1 MKRSLSQSLVIT
13 FLGGVGLL
21 TATSYPVAAQESV
34 SISDTAIVI
43 QGYEFGP
50 AVPKIVL
57 TLDHAVSSVSKEGL
71 KVETAGV
78 NRQVQKVY
86 LSDKDG
92 DKIDKSSRYI
102 TIQMPVTFNTDTN
115 AAEATPFSYNM
126 ETYQNNWVT
135 SYPVSVYNLQVTSN
149 KKTVALSSTRDAISN
164 RRSKQLEV
172 FNDSSSYSGTYTNP
186 LTQDDEELRL
196 NYAAYEPK
204 KLVSGAKNPLII
216 WLHGQGEGG
225 TDTDI
230 TLLGNEVTALT
241 SQSIQSHFKSGKQSG
256 AYVLAV
262 QAPTYWMD
270 EGDGTNGAGAGK
282 SRYTEILMDTI
293 KDYVA
298 KHPDVDSN
306 RIYLTGGSNG
316 GYMTLNLAIQNPG
329 YFAALVPQAAAYS
342 YYQYERNADGT
353 YVTVPSDTSL
363 SGAAFVPTDQVN
375 FDQEQI
381 AALKDTPIWF
391 IHASNDSVVDPSK
404 YALPVYKALVDSGA
418 SNKWMSYYESV
429 EGSDMKGVSYM
440 GHWSWL
446 YFFNDRVSGVQN
458 TDTVK
463 TSSGLAGFSPD
474 NKNQGGRSQVVV
486 GDTNYHNIF
495 DWMNAQEKKE

>member
-1 MKRSLSQSLVIT
+1 MKKSLSKTLVVS
-13 FLGGVGLL
+13 FLGGVSLL
-21 TATSYPVAAQESV
+21 GAASSPVAAQESV

-57 TLDHAVSSVSKEGL
+57 TLDKAVSSVSKEDL

-78 NRQVQKVY
+78 ERQVQKVY

-92 DKIDKSSRYI
+92 DKTDKSSKYI
-102 TIQMPVTFNTDTN
+102 TIQMPVTFNTEAN
-115 AAEATPFSYNM
+115 AAEATPFSYSM
-126 ETYQNNWVT
+126 ETYQNNWVST
-135 SYPVSVYNLQVTSN
+135 YPVSIQNLKVTSN
-149 KKTVALSSTRDAISN
+149 KETLELDSDSDAISN
-164 RRSKQLEV
+164 RQSKQLAA
-172 FNDSSSYSGTYTNP
+172 FNNRSSYSGIYTNP
-186 LTQDDEELRL
+186 LTQAEEELTL
-196 NYAAYEPK
+196 NYAAYEPE
-204 KLVSGAKNPLII
+204 KLESGAKNPLII

-241 SQSIQSHFKSGKQSG
+241 SKSIQSHFTAGKQSG

-262 QAPTYWMD
+262 QTPTYWMD
-270 EGDGTNGAGAGK
+270 EGDGTNGAGAGN

-298 KHPDVDSN
+298 NHPDVDSN

-316 GYMTLNLAIQNPG
+316 GYMTLNLAIHNPG

-342 YYQYERNADGT
+342 YYQYERNEDGT

-363 SGAAFVPTDQVN
+363 SGTDFVPTNQIN
-375 FDQEQI
+375 FDQDQI
-381 AALKDTPIWF
+381 NALKDTPIWF
-391 IHASNDSVVDPSK
+391 IHAANDTVVDPSK

-418 SNKWMSYYESV
+418 SNKWFSYYESV
-429 EGSDMKGVSYM
+429 EGSDMKNVSYL
-440 GHWSWL
+440 GHWSWI
-446 YFFNDRVSGVQN
+446 YFFNNQVSGVQDPN
-458 TDTVK
+458 AVK
-463 TSSGLAGFSPD
+463 SASDLTGFSPD
-474 NKNQGGRSQVVV
+474 NKDQGGSSQASV
-486 GDTNYHNIF
+486 GDTSYQNIF
-495 DWMNAQEKKE
+495 DWMNAQEK